1 MIAAS
6 RARIRRGRGKTIGAA
21 AVTEKAVLSVDP
33 QLRDIAHGSCL
44 GSCLPGRR
52 RTAVRPSP

>member
-21 AVTEKAVLSVDP
+21 AVTEKAVLSVAP
-33 QLRDIAHGSCL
+33 QLRDIAH